1 MKISEMDNNQ
11 AADALVRIAEPVGN
25 ICDDEDFISIWK
37 EINGMKKSDVNV
49 VRAFGRSLP
58 MFVGYALKK
67 HRDDFFEIIGALDG
81 KSKAAVA
88 KMNFAETVK
97 LVRDSY
103 DDILAGFFT
112 RSAPAEKMIEKS

>member
-1 MKISEMDNNQ
+1 ME
-11 AADALVRIAEPVGN
+11 
-25 ICDDEDFISIWK
+25 

-88 KMNFAETVK
+88 KMNFAETVN

-112 RSAPAEKMIEKS
+112 RSAIAKKMIEKS